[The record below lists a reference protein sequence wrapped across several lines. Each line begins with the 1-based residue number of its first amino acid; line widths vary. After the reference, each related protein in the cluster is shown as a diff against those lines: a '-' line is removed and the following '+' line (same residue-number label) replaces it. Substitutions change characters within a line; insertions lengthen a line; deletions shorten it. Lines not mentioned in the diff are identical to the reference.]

1 MSGDKY
7 NFHSFI
13 IIRTCITMSRMLIMT
28 MFLQCPVLGGQAQPG
43 HGCVRR
49 ADGGAAARHAALHR
63 AQPHH
68 ARLVLRHALTQVAE
82 NIYCCDIVSTNSCRL
97 LARCSR
103 QYEKVTDVSCLRSRF
118 ESLSQC
124 NNITMILA
132 MDNFAHKQIGQ
143 HQFSQYFRRM
153 FNVEMYIS

>member
-1 MSGDKY
+1 MAVCDVLTEAQLPATQLYTELSLTTPAW
-7 NFHSFI
+7 FSV
-13 IIRTCITMSRMLIMT
+13 MLS
-28 MFLQCPVLGGQAQPG
+28 
-43 HGCVRR
+43 
-49 ADGGAAARHAALHR
+49 HR
-63 AQPHH
+63 W
-68 ARLVLRHALTQVAE
+68 LK

-124 NNITMILA
+124 NNITIILA
-132 MDNFAHKQIGQ
+132 MDNFAHKQIGE

-153 FNVEMYIS
+153 YRVLFID